1 MRYFSL
7 KSYFPFFFLFLFF
20 FGKNLSAQTP
30 SDSISKINLLFVGDI
45 MGHDPQIE
53 SAEITKNES
62 YNYEP
67 CFQYIKPII
76 EKADLAI
83 ANLEV
88 TLPGKPPYRGYPQFR
103 SPNELALALRLAG
116 FDLLVTANNHS
127 NDAGKKGVINTIS
140 TVKDYGFYQTGTFKN
155 QEDRDLYYP
164 LIVYKND
171 FKIAFLNY
179 TYGTNGIKTRPP
191 VIVNYIDEKLIEADL
206 KLAHELK
213 PDAIIV
219 ITHWGK
225 EYKYIEN
232 EKQRKLAKKIF
243 NWGADLIIG
252 MHPHVVQPIREMK
265 ILQQDST
272 FKKTLVIYSLGNF
285 ISGQTTPNTEGGFMF
300 EVTLEKDK
308 KTNKVTLGEHHYI
321 PVWRYVYQDSKKKST
336 YFALPISPFENGN
349 GAWIG
354 MDEEN
359 KKNLQAFAKKTRG
372 HLKDSHS
379 SERIIT
385 LKELGDV
392 PKLKLVKKG
401 IKKAKSTKKVKVQK

>member
-1 MRYFSL
+1 MRYFTL
-7 KSYFPFFFLFLFF
+7 KFFSFFFLLCLFF
-20 FGKNLSAQTP
+20 FGKNASAQTH
-30 SDSISKINLLFVGDI
+30 SDSTSKINLLFVGDI

-53 SAEITKNES
+53 SAEITKNKS

-67 CFQYIKPII
+67 CFQYVKPII
-76 EKADLAI
+76 DQADLAI

-88 TLPGKPPYRGYPQFR
+88 TLPGKPPYRGYPNFR

-116 FDLLVTANNHS
+116 FDMLVTANNHS

-155 QEDRDLYYP
+155 QAERELFYP
-164 LIVYKND
+164 LIIYKND

-179 TYGTNGIKTRPP
+179 TYGTNGIKTLPP
-191 VIVNYIDEKLIEADL
+191 VIVNYIDEKLIEKDM
-206 KLAHELK
+206 KLAQQLQ

-252 MHPHVVQPIREMK
+252 MHPHVVQPIREME
-265 ILQQDST
+265 ILQKDST
-272 FKKTLVIYSLGNF
+272 IKKTLVTYSLGNF

-300 EVTLEKDK
+300 EITLEKDK
-308 KTNKVTLGEHHYI
+308 KTNQVTLGEHHYI

-336 YFALPISPFENGN
+336 YFALPISAFENGN
-349 GAWIG
+349 EGWIG

-359 KKNLQAFAKKTRG
+359 KKEMHAFIKKTRG

-385 LKELGDV
+385 LEELGDV
-392 PKLKLVKKG
+392 PKLELAKKE
-401 IKKAKSTKKVKVQK
+401 IKKTKSTKKAKVQK